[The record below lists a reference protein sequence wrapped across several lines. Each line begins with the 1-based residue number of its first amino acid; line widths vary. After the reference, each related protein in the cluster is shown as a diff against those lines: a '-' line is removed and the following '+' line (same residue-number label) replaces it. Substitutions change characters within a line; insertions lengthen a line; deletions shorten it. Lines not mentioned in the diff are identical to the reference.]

1 METSRLPLS
10 SSIRGKLISAG
21 YTSLS
26 SISSVSSTDLARGDS
41 LLIQKIVTDN
51 VKITESE
58 AFEILKMANQ
68 ISGSSSCNGRSSSL
82 VNGYNTGRLLRLPT
96 LSIFPKF
103 SPLSALMNSS
113 NLSSSSKPAFSSFSQ
128 SSRSGGRGRGNER
141 DNDRRRPQG
150 RGGGGGGRGG
160 GGGGG
165 GGGDRIDALGR
176 LLTRILRHMASELR
190 LNMRGDGF
198 VKAGDLLSLNLKT
211 SANVQLKSH
220 TIDEIREAVRRDNKQ
235 RFSLVEENGEL
246 LIRANQGHS
255 ITLLLYCLCLSVQT
269 VESEKLLKPI
279 LSPEEA
285 PVCVHGTY
293 RKNLESILASG
304 LKRMNRLHVHFSCGL
319 PTDGEVISG
328 MRRDVNLLIFL
339 DIKKALEDGI
349 AFYISDNKVILTEG
363 VDGVVPVDYFQKIES
378 WPSRQPIPF

>member
-1 METSRLPLS
+1 MAQASRICHGVQNPCVVLQ
-10 SSIRGKLISAG
+10 SIREISGLIKLPGSK
-21 YTSLS
+21 SLS
-26 SISSVSSTDLARGDS
+26 NRILLLAALS
-41 LLIQKIVTDN
+41 QPQVQ
-51 VKITESE
+51 
-58 AFEILKMANQ
+58 F
-68 ISGSSSCNGRSSSL
+68 SL
-82 VNGYNTGRLLRLPT
+82 VVMGWAGLPNKRPVYNTGRLLRLPT

-103 SPLSALMNSS
+103 SPLSALMDAS
-113 NLSSSSKPAFSSFSQ
+113 NLGSSSKPAFSSFSQ

-150 RGGGGGGRGG
+150 RGGGGGGRG

-220 TIDEIREAVRRDNKQ
+220 TVDEIREAVRRDNKQ

-293 RKNLESILASG
+293 KKNLESILASG

-339 DIKKALEDGI
+339 DIKKALEVGCIDSSSVEQSRD
-349 AFYISDNKVILTEG
+349 ISDE
-363 VDGVVPVDYFQKIES
+363 
-378 WPSRQPIPF
+378 RQREMRLGLEVKEVRNFAFEFRSGGGS

>member
-1 METSRLPLS
+1 MAQASRICHGVQKPCVVLQPIREISGLIKLPGS
-10 SSIRGKLISAG
+10 K
-21 YTSLS
+21 SLS
-26 SISSVSSTDLARGDS
+26 NRILLLAA
-41 LLIQKIVTDN
+41 L
-51 VKITESE
+51 SE
-58 AFEILKMANQ
+58 VQF
-68 ISGSSSCNGRSSSL
+68 SL
-82 VNGYNTGRLLRLPT
+82 VVMGWAGLPNKRPVCRLLRLPT

-103 SPLSALMNSS
+103 SPLSSLMDAS
-113 NLSSSSKPAFSSFSQ
+113 NLGSSSKPAFSSFSQ
-128 SSRSGGRGRGNER
+128 SSRSGRGNER
-141 DNDRRRPQG
+141 DRRPQG
-150 RGGGGGGRGG
+150 PGGGGGGK
-160 GGGGG
+160 
-165 GGGDRIDALGR
+165 DRIDALGR
-176 LLTRILRHMASELR
+176 LLTRILRHMATELR

-198 VKAGDLLSLNLKT
+198 VKVGDLLQLNLKT

-220 TIDEIREAVRRDNKQ
+220 TVDEIREAVRRDNKQ

-255 ITLLLYCLCLSVQT
+255 ITT

-328 MRRDVNLLIFL
+328 MRRNVNVLIFL

-349 AFYISDNKVILTEG
+349 AFYVSDNKVILTEG
-363 VDGVVPVDYFQKIES
+363 IDGVVPVDYFHKIES

>member
-1 METSRLPLS
+1 M
-10 SSIRGKLISAG
+10 
-21 YTSLS
+21 
-26 SISSVSSTDLARGDS
+26 
-41 LLIQKIVTDN
+41 
-51 VKITESE
+51 
-58 AFEILKMANQ
+58 
-68 ISGSSSCNGRSSSL
+68 SL
-82 VNGYNTGRLLRLPT
+82 VVVSVYKTGRVLRLSRLLRLPA
-96 LSIFPKF
+96 LSIFPRV
-103 SPLSALMNSS
+103 SPVSAFMDAS
-113 NLSSSSKPAFSSFSQ
+113 NIGSSSKPAFSSFSQ

-150 RGGGGGGRGG
+150 RGGGGGGGG
-160 GGGGG
+160 GK
-165 GGGDRIDALGR
+165 DKVDALGR
-176 LLTRILRHMASELR
+176 LLTRVLRHMATELR

-198 VKAGDLLSLNLKT
+198 VKVEDLLQLNLKT

-235 RFSLVEENGEL
+235 RFSLVEEDGEL

-255 ITLLLYCLCLSVQT
+255 ITT

-279 LSPEEA
+279 MSPEEA

-293 RKNLESILASG
+293 MKNLESILASG

-328 MRRDVNLLIFL
+328 IRRNVNVLIFL

-363 VDGVVPVDYFQKIES
+363 IDGVVPVDYFQKIES